1 MVYYARYWIT
11 WFINGRVLID
21 LMKCSSLVYF
31 GVDNYFKFRHVGGDG
46 WIL

>member
-1 MVYYARYWIT
+1 MVYYAHYWRT

-21 LMKCSSLVYF
+21 LMKCLSQVYI
-31 GVDNYFKFRHVGGDG
+31 GVDNYFKFLHVGVDG